1 MTDEVVTETS
11 APEAPSWFIDEGM
24 PGNGERPSWLPDK
37 YKTVADLARSNAE
50 LERKLGTAPDEY
62 DFTKSKYIDPD
73 YAPFQDLQQ
82 LAKDKRVPKDVMD
95 KMLDSFD
102 KYMDEFSTD
111 EAEEIKKLGDNAKD
125 RLTTLDNWAKAN
137 LSKQSYEA
145 LTASNRN
152 AESIKA
158 LEELRGK
165 MMSNTPQVPG
175 NNGEITNANSVDDL
189 KMELSNNL
197 EKYKTDPKYRQD
209 LSSRLEVAVKNAS
222 GNGYIDKV
230 GA

>member
-11 APEAPSWFIDEGM
+11 VPEAPNWFIDEGI
-24 PGNGERPSWLPDK
+24 PGVGNRPDWLHERFKSAAELGK
-37 YKTVADLARSNAE
+37 SYAE
-50 LERKLGTAPDEY
+50 LEKKLSNPPDEY
-62 DFTKSKYIDPD
+62 DFSKSKYIDPD
-73 YAPFQDLQQ
+73 YVPFEELRQ
-82 LAKDKRVPKDVMD
+82 LAKDKRVPQEVMD
-95 KMLDSFD
+95 KMLNSFD

-111 EAEEIKKLGDNAKD
+111 LNEERKKLGPNANEK
-125 RLTTLDNWAKAN
+125 LETLDNWAKAN
-137 LSKQSYEA
+137 LSNDSYEA
-145 LTASNRN
+145 LTANLRN

-158 LEELRGK
+158 LDELRTK

-175 NNGEITNANSVDDL
+175 NNGEIANGSSVDDL
-189 KMELSNNL
+189 KVELSNNL

-230 GA
+230 GI